1 MAKKRE
7 RYTVV
12 CPLCQAVIANQSK
25 RLVKLIGSVNTYSV
39 LMPSLKRFGVWVFFF
54 TQERMKALI
63 YWQILCYKSVKSV
76 HELCIL
82 IAYPTI
88 SRGG

>member
-54 TQERMKALI
+54 YTRKNESTDLLADPL
-63 YWQILCYKSVKSV
+63 L
-76 HELCIL
+76 
-82 IAYPTI
+82 
-88 SRGG
+88 

>member
-25 RLVKLIGSVNTYSV
+25 RLAKLIGSVNTGSV
-39 LMPSLKRFGVWVFFF
+39 LMQSLKRFGVCFFF
-54 TQERMKALI
+54 FLHKKE
-63 YWQILCYKSVKSV
+63 
-76 HELCIL
+76 
-82 IAYPTI
+82 
-88 SRGG
+88 